1 LGLIKAL
8 YTKIKLT
15 KKPFIKINSQHF
27 YFFWVELKLYIPNSN
42 QYNTP
47 VNIGITSKRS
57 QTTSSKHQTEE
68 KATQSPPSNQ
78 ARKQTTKKQIIPK

>member
-1 LGLIKAL
+1 MKMIVLQ
-8 YTKIKLT
+8 KLLLQ
-15 KKPFIKINSQHF
+15 FIQKF
-27 YFFWVELKLYIPNSN
+27 FFFFWVELKLYIPNSN